1 MNNYLESIFSLK
13 NKTALITGGS
23 KGIGAGIVSAFL
35 DAGANVVCLSR
46 SDPMVQDQPN
56 FSYYQCDVS
65 DSERFK
71 SICKLIDS
79 RYNGIDILV
88 NAAGI
93 SLPTGSGDTEF
104 ERFNKTLSVNLI
116 ATYQCCEIASK
127 FMCKNSSIINIA
139 SIGSVLGFPENPGY
153 IASKGGVMALT
164 KSLAIDLS
172 PKNIRVNN
180 IVPGYIKT
188 DMTKKSFKDIELYN
202 ERLSRMI
209 IKRWGN
215 VEDIAGAAIFLASNA
230 SSYMTGIDI
239 VIDGGWTA
247 KGI

>member
-1 MNNYLESIFSLK
+1 MSDYLESIFSLR

-23 KGIGAGIVSAFL
+23 RGIGAGIVSAFL
-35 DAGANVVCLSR
+35 DAGANVACLSR

-93 SLPTGSGDTEF
+93 SLPTGSTDTEF

-116 ATYQCCEIASK
+116 ATYQCCEIVSK
-127 FMCKNSSIINIA
+127 FMRKNSSIINIA

-164 KSLAIDLS
+164 KSLAMDLS

-180 IVPGYIKT
+180 IVPGYIET
-188 DMTKKSFKDIELYN
+188 DMTKKSFKDIELHN

-209 IKRWGN
+209 IKRWGS
-215 VEDIAGAAIFLASNA
+215 VEDIAGAAIFLASNS
-230 SSYMTGIDI
+230 SSYMTGTDI

>member
-1 MNNYLESIFSLK
+1 MSDYLESIFSLR

-23 KGIGAGIVSAFL
+23 RGIGAGIVSAFL

-46 SDPMVQDQPN
+46 SDPMLQDQPN

-79 RYNGIDILV
+79 RYNGVDILV

-93 SLPTGSGDTEF
+93 SLPTGGSDTEF

-116 ATYQCCEIASK
+116 ATYQCCEIVSK
-127 FMCKNSSIINIA
+127 FMRKNSSIVNIA

-164 KSLAIDLS
+164 KSLAMDLS
-172 PKNIRVNN
+172 RKSIRVNN

-188 DMTKKSFKDIELYN
+188 DMTEKSFKDTELYN
-202 ERLSRMI
+202 ERLNRMI
-209 IKRWGN
+209 IKRWGS
-215 VEDIAGAAIFLASNA
+215 VEDIAGAAIFLASNS
-230 SSYMTGIDI
+230 SSYMTGTDI

>member
-1 MNNYLESIFSLK
+1 MSDYLESIFSLR

-23 KGIGAGIVSAFL
+23 RGIGAGIVSAFL

-46 SDPMVQDQPN
+46 SDPMVQGQPN

-71 SICKLIDS
+71 SVCKLIDS
-79 RYNGIDILV
+79 RYNGVDILV

-93 SLPTGSGDTEF
+93 SLPTGGSDTEF

-116 ATYQCCEIASK
+116 ATYQCCEIVSK
-127 FMCKNSSIINIA
+127 FMRKNSSIVNIA

-164 KSLAIDLS
+164 KSLAMDLS
-172 PKNIRVNN
+172 RKSIRVNN

-188 DMTKKSFKDIELYN
+188 DMTEKSFKDTELYN
-202 ERLSRMI
+202 ERLNRMI
-209 IKRWGN
+209 IKRWGS
-215 VEDIAGAAIFLASNA
+215 VEDIAGAAIFLASNS
-230 SSYMTGIDI
+230 SSYMTGTDI